1 MGKSLNKFL
10 SQLSIGEV
18 VSFKN
23 KEGKYSSTIHVDIQ
37 NKLDLINPDAIYI
50 YNNQPLILFFDLS
63 GNTRYK
69 KRKGYS

>member
-50 YNNQPLILFFDLS
+50 YKYLQLVI
-63 GNTRYK
+63 TQ
-69 KRKGYS
+69 

>member
-37 NKLDLINPDAIYI
+37 QYFGKFLPKN
-50 YNNQPLILFFDLS
+50 
-63 GNTRYK
+63 
-69 KRKGYS
+69 